1 MTFYPQGFAKKCGP
15 AQAQRLHQARPDG
28 QDPRLHH
35 QRVEV
40 RHAQVLRQGP
50 QAEGAHQEFADSLQ
64 KDPGMN
70 VTKLCWYLHTFR
82 S

>member
-40 RHAQVLRQGP
+40 RHAQVLRQGA
-50 QAEGAHQEFADSLQ
+50 QTEGAHQELADSLQ

-70 VTKLCWYLHTFR
+70 VIKLFWYLHTFR